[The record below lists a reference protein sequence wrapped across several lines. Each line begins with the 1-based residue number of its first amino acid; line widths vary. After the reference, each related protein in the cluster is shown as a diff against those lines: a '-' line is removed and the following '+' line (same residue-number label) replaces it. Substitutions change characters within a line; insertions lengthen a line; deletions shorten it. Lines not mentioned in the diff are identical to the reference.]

1 LFLSRSLGEHVEKRN
16 KIHRQRIK
24 RPKDHLTII
33 DADELLRRASEEKSL
48 PWACRSHLSEENN
61 RSDVALK
68 THHVITLG
76 NVILYVADRYQST
89 TIFTVL

>member
-16 KIHRQRIK
+16 NIHRQRIK
-24 RPKDHLTII
+24 RPIDHLSII

-48 PWACRSHLSEENN
+48 PRACHSHLSEENN

-68 THHVITLG
+68 THREVTLE
-76 NVILYVADRYQST
+76 NVIL
-89 TIFTVL
+89 